1 MATMIR
7 NFFKHLG
14 ESLKNLK
21 RNGWMTVAAVSS
33 VMITLVLVG
42 LFLSLIMNTTKLA
55 SDIEN
60 NVRVVAYMKLDVH
73 DQEAKIQDP
82 KDKGKMIE
90 NPAYLK
96 VYNAIKEVPNVKK
109 ITFSSKE
116 EQLKQLTAT
125 LGKTWNL
132 FQGDANPLYDAYIV
146 EADKPAHVK
155 SVTAAISKISGI
167 EKATYGGANTNRIFD
182 IAGVVR
188 TWGLAAAGLLLFVAV
203 FLISNTIRITIM
215 SRQREIQIMRLVG
228 AKNGYIR
235 WPFFLEGAWVGLLG
249 SIVPSVL
256 IIWLYRLA
264 FVSFTPSL
272 KTQDLSMLPPST
284 FIPQIVGIM
293 VVIGVLIG
301 SFGALLSMRRF
312 LKI

>member
-1 MATMIR
+1 MIR
-7 NFFKHLG
+7 NLFKHLL

-55 SDIEN
+55 TDIEN
-60 NVRVVAYMKLDVH
+60 NVRVVAYTKLDVH
-73 DQEAKIQDP
+73 DQQAKIADP
-82 KDKGKMIE
+82 KNQGKLIA
-90 NPAYLK
+90 NTDYRK
-96 VYNAIKEVPNVKK
+96 VYEEIKAIPNVKT

-116 EQLKQLTAT
+116 AQLKQLTAT
-125 LGKTWNL
+125 LGNTWNL
-132 FQGDANPLYDAYIV
+132 FQGDANPLYDAYII
-146 EADKPAHVK
+146 EADSPAHVK
-155 SVTAAISKISGI
+155 SVTAAVAQITGV
-167 EKATYGGANTNRIFD
+167 EKATYGGANTNRIFN

-188 TWGLAAAGLLLFVAV
+188 TWGLGAAALLLFVAV

-249 SIVPSVL
+249 AILPSVL
-256 IIWLYRLA
+256 IVWLYQLA
-264 FVSFTPSL
+264 YASFTPSL
-272 KTQDLSMLPPST
+272 QTQSLSMLAPNQ
-284 FIPQIVGIM
+284 FIPEMVGIM
-293 VVIGVLIG
+293 VIIGVLIG

>member
-1 MATMIR
+1 MIR
-7 NFFKHLG
+7 NFFKHIG

-55 SDIEN
+55 KDIEG

-73 DQEAKIQDP
+73 DQDKEIQDP
-82 KDKGKMIE
+82 KDAHKMIA
-90 NPAYLK
+90 NPNHLK
-96 VYNAIKEVPNVKK
+96 VYEAINKVPNVEKV
-109 ITFSSKE
+109 TFSSKQA
-116 EQLKQLTAT
+116 QLNQLTKS
-125 LGKTWNL
+125 LGKAWEL
-132 FQGDANPLYDAYIV
+132 FKGDANPLYDAYIV
-146 EADKPAHVK
+146 EADSPKHIK
-155 SVTAAISKISGI
+155 QVTAAVKKIPGVGS
-167 EKATYGGANTNRIFD
+167 ATYGGANTNRIFS
-182 IAGVVR
+182 IARVVR
-188 TWGLAAAGLLLFVAV
+188 TWGFAAAGLLLFVAI

-249 SIVPSVL
+249 AVLPSLL
-256 IIWLYRLA
+256 IAWLYRIA
-264 FVSFTPSL
+264 FISFTPSL
-272 KTQDLSMLPPST
+272 QSQNLSMYAPDQ
-284 FIPQIVGIM
+284 FIPQMIGIM

-312 LKI
+312 LKV